1 MQLTFVPT
9 TDNYQVMIQI
19 LSGLVKSYLCKPSK
33 RYALAR
39 VDELTFQAVTEL
51 LESEDDVTA
60 ELELA
65 IEWLTTHKQA
75 A

>member
-1 MQLTFVPT
+1 MQLSFVPT

-19 LSGLVKSYLCKPSK
+19 LSGLVKSYICKPSK

-39 VDELTFQAVTEL
+39 LYELTFQAVTEL
-51 LESEDDVTA
+51 LESEDYEKA
-60 ELELA
+60 EIELA
-65 IEWLTTHKQA
+65 SEWLTTHKQA